1 LLTIQLLARWA
12 SAIIMRYVAEA
23 PLEAVTEEYR
33 RANATLSLHSM
44 AALEPAKVAIAA
56 SSLNLSPDAV
66 EQLQEELTRL
76 RAKYSELEGEVTHLA
91 VESRKRPRSGSE
103 FIINPVSRKVHK
115 PACAQYSQLPP
126 IAWRSVCGW
135 KFGLCPFLPSDE
147 LPRPEQACSK
157 CIPELARADSDPE

>member
-1 LLTIQLLARWA
+1 
-12 SAIIMRYVAEA
+12 MRYVAEA

-76 RAKYSELEGEVTHLA
+76 RAKYSELEGE
-91 VESRKRPRSGSE
+91 
-103 FIINPVSRKVHK
+103 
-115 PACAQYSQLPP
+115 
-126 IAWRSVCGW
+126 
-135 KFGLCPFLPSDE
+135 
-147 LPRPEQACSK
+147 
-157 CIPELARADSDPE
+157 